1 MDFINDK
8 TVRDLWTERTELNAG
23 DRFLVFE
30 SNEGIEES
38 YTYGEFN
45 DLVDRTARA
54 FHDELGV
61 RKGDAVTIH
70 LPNCPQYL
78 QTWFAL
84 LKLGAVTV
92 HSNANHTARE
102 VNYTVD
108 NSDTEIVVTEPNYQ
122 DLVEE
127 ATEGTAADEVVYA
140 RTDDDS
146 YAGNSTLAALVD
158 EANPDLPD
166 VDIKADDTA
175 QIIFTS
181 GTTSDPKGVI
191 HNHANLVYAGERAA
205 KHTALR
211 PDDRMLT
218 TLPAFHVNAQCISIL
233 STLTVGGKLIMVEE
247 FRASEFIDQIR
258 RHRATVTSII
268 GTQVRALLAQPKQGT
283 DDDNDLRDVF
293 FAINV
298 TDEEKERFEERFDA
312 PLLNGY
318 GLSETMTIVTM
329 APIHGDR
336 KWPSIGRP
344 TFDREVFLLDEDGN
358 QVPNGEMGEIAVGGT
373 RGRNLMAEYYQMPDR
388 TEEAFTE
395 EGWLLTGDYGRFDE
409 DGYLYFVDRKK
420 NIIET
425 RGENVSESE
434 VEGVLENH
442 PGVEE
447 AGVIGVPHEIYGEA
461 VKAFV
466 KRSDPEVT
474 LEDLEAYAE
483 ANLANFKLPETIEF
497 VDDFPRTSI
506 GKIQKSTLREQE
518 AGVE

>member
-1 MDFINDK
+1 
-8 TVRDLWTERTELNAG
+8 
-23 DRFLVFE
+23 
-30 SNEGIEES
+30 
-38 YTYGEFN
+38 
-45 DLVDRTARA
+45 
-54 FHDELGV
+54 
-61 RKGDAVTIH
+61 
-70 LPNCPQYL
+70 
-78 QTWFAL
+78 
-84 LKLGAVTV
+84 
-92 HSNANHTARE
+92 
-102 VNYTVD
+102 
-108 NSDTEIVVTEPNYQ
+108 
-122 DLVEE
+122 
-127 ATEGTAADEVVYA
+127 
-140 RTDDDS
+140 
-146 YAGNSTLAALVD
+146 
-158 EANPDLPD
+158 
-166 VDIKADDTA
+166 
-175 QIIFTS
+175 
-181 GTTSDPKGVI
+181 
-191 HNHANLVYAGERAA
+191 
-205 KHTALR
+205 
-211 PDDRMLT
+211 MLT